1 MILADAGYGLLL
13 GVGVLYFWRKLG
25 RSRTGRKMRI
35 LFGSL
40 AAASV
45 LYGILIGSYF
55 GIQPPKGSF
64 LAAFRIFD
72 LNNANSM
79 MAFSVLVGVGHII
92 LANAMDAWRQRR
104 SPGALVP
111 AGWIAILAGGT
122 LMGVAAVA
130 GGKAAGLQTVGIVL
144 VAAGAIAV
152 FLFSA
157 REGNIFK
164 RLALGFLGLTRL
176 TSAFGDVMSYLRLFA
191 LGLASGSLA
200 MAFNDL
206 ASQVSGTVRGVGLF
220 LALLILVFGH
230 GINVL
235 LGISSGF
242 IHGLRLNLIE
252 FFNWGITE
260 EGNQFRAFARK
271 EDGGWNQ

>member
-1 MILADAGYGLLL
+1 
-13 GVGVLYFWRKLG
+13 
-25 RSRTGRKMRI
+25 MRI
-35 LFGSL
+35 LFSSL
-40 AAASV
+40 AGAST

-55 GIQPPKGSF
+55 GLTPPEGSF
-64 LAAFRIFD
+64 LASLRIFD
-72 LNNANSM
+72 LNNTNSM
-79 MAFSVLVGVGHII
+79 MAFAVLVGVGHII
-92 LANAMDAWRQRR
+92 LANAMDAWRQRQ

-111 AGWIAILAGGT
+111 AGWIAILVGGT
-122 LMGVAAVA
+122 LMGLGAVV
-130 GGKAAGLQTVGIVL
+130 GGKAAGLKSVGTSL
-144 VAAGAIAV
+144 VVVGAVCV

-164 RLALGFLGLTRL
+164 RIAMGFLGLTRL

-206 ASQVSGTVRGVGLF
+206 ASQVSGAVRGVGLF
-220 LALLILVFGH
+220 LALLILLFGH

-260 EGNQFRAFARK
+260 EGRQFRAFAKK
-271 EDGGWNQ
+271 EDEGWNR